1 MNIKLHNA
9 KEKHTH
15 YYISRALT
23 LKTKCQLWRE
33 IIEQILT
40 FSLFSLSMTFLL
52 DALLLFF
59 GMKEF
64 MAHIML

>member
-1 MNIKLHNA
+1 MRKKNTQITTSP
-9 KEKHTH
+9 EP
-15 YYISRALT
+15 LT
-23 LKTKCQLWRE
+23 LKTNCQLLRVV
-33 IIEQILT
+33 IEQILT
-40 FSLFSLSMTFLL
+40 FSLFSLGMTFLL